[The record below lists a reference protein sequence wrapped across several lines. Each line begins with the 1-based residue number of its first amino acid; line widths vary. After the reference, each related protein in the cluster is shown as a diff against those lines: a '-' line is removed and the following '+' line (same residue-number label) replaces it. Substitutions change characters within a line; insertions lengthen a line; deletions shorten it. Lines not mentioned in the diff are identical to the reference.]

1 MTRRMACSLTIDAV
15 REQRKTVTRRHVD
28 TWRTLTAGDELVLVE
43 RGMGIPKG
51 GRQVLLARVRVTDVR
66 VEPLTD
72 VDADDL
78 LREGITDMGVL
89 AFSCWWAQGHGHGAA
104 WSPEQLAGIRC
115 RRIAWEYLTAPQA
128 TCPHPRSVNLRNSL
142 GHVVPGWW
150 VCQACLREWPGP
162 SY

>member
-66 VEPLTD
+66 VEPLID

-104 WSPEQLAGIRC
+104 WSPEQLAGITC

-128 TCPHPRSVNLRNSL
+128 TCPHPLLEPLRRADRTIVL
-142 GHVVPGWW
+142 GWW
-150 VCQACLREWPGP
+150 SCMHCLSELPGP